1 MGGGYL
7 LDYFI
12 FTFFACFSVIQISL
26 SKRFSPRFVLGV
38 TILLLSYV
46 WFFSSKDRNVPTV
59 VEGVQLFIIF
69 GFSVVSSLAST
80 KILNSIIS
88 KK

>member
-1 MGGGYL
+1 MDGSYL
-7 LDYFI
+7 SDYFL
-12 FTFFACFSVIQISL
+12 FTFFACFGVIQISL

-69 GFSVVSSLAST
+69 GFSAVSSLAST